1 MLRKDCSDLLNQRK
15 QLHKMKRFL
24 EYKINQRELNAT
36 VPENKPVKD
45 AKKSEAKP
53 VESSTNKADEEPQ
66 KKDKSDEETLTE

>member
-1 MLRKDCSDLLNQRK
+1 
-15 QLHKMKRFL
+15 MKRFL

-45 AKKSEAKP
+45 IKKPEAKP

-66 KKDKSDEETLTE
+66 K

>member
-45 AKKSEAKP
+45 TKKPEAKP
-53 VESSTNKADEEPQ
+53 VESSTIKADEEPQ
-66 KKDKSDEETLTE
+66 KKDKSDEESLTE

>member
-1 MLRKDCSDLLNQRK
+1 
-15 QLHKMKRFL
+15 MKRFL

-36 VPENKPVKD
+36 VLENKPVKD
-45 AKKSEAKP
+45 AKKPEAKP

>member
-24 EYKINQRELNAT
+24 EYKIIQRELNAT
-36 VPENKPVKD
+36 VPENKPLKD
-45 AKKSEAKP
+45 IKKPEAKP

-66 KKDKSDEETLTE
+66 K